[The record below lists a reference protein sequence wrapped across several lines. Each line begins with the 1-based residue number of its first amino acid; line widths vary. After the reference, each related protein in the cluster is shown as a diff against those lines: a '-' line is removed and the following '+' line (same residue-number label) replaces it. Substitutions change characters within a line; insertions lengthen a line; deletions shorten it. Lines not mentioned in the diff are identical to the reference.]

1 MPNICLTR
9 NSCVLVWGCHHKY
22 PRLGGLNSRSL
33 LSHSSEGWKS
43 SIRVPAWLGSDENF
57 LSGLQMQPSHYICT
71 LPRGKRVQGEKEMEL
86 SVVSFYKSINPIRRI
101 LPSWLHVNLITF
113 QSHLSRPLGDT
124 NIHNF
129 SHAVNES
136 MHACVLSHFSRV
148 RLFATVMDH
157 SPPGFPVYGILQ
169 ARTVEQIAMSSSR
182 GSPKPRDRT
191 HISYVS
197 CIVRHVL

>member
-1 MPNICLTR
+1 MRTF
-9 NSCVLVWGCHHKY
+9 
-22 PRLGGLNSRSL
+22 
-33 LSHSSEGWKS
+33 
-43 SIRVPAWLGSDENF
+43 F
-57 LSGLQMQPSHYICT
+57 LDCRWQPSHCIHT

-86 SVVSFYKSINPIRRI
+86 SVVSSYKSINPIRRI

-113 QSHLSRPLGDT
+113 QSHLSRPLVDT

-136 MHACVLSHFSRV
+136 MHACVLSHFSCV

-169 ARTVEQIAMSSSR
+169 ARIVEQIAMSSSR
-182 GSPKPRDRT
+182 GSSKPRDRT

-197 CIVRHVL
+197 WIVRQVL

>member
-1 MPNICLTR
+1 MRTF
-9 NSCVLVWGCHHKY
+9 
-22 PRLGGLNSRSL
+22 
-33 LSHSSEGWKS
+33 
-43 SIRVPAWLGSDENF
+43 F
-57 LSGLQMQPSHYICT
+57 LDCRWQPSHYICT

-148 RLFATVMDH
+148 RLFATVWTIAPQASLSMGFSRQGQWSRLPCPPPEGLPNPGIEPTSLM
-157 SPPGFPVYGILQ
+157 SPALSGTFFTTSATWETPPKAQ
-169 ARTVEQIAMSSSR
+169 APNTIREIRASTDEFWGDTIQSIGSCTSSI
-182 GSPKPRDRT
+182 K
-191 HISYVS
+191 
-197 CIVRHVL
+197 